1 MANTTNLNLTKL
13 AGTEKLKTFP
23 SPYNDN
29 MDAIDGAFGTGFGVS
44 GKPTVNAEINS
55 LADGLAIISNNN
67 THAAITAGQ
76 FVYVRGHGSLSD
88 GLYVAT
94 ANIAANGTLSG
105 SNLTADT
112 AGGLNALNSKIN
124 LIGTEY
130 VSSGTSGAEAGTRE
144 ITCPAGTYLL
154 TFGGQT
160 QAKNTACNMN
170 VNGGTAWQRYYVG
183 IVTPDNNSSNMCSA
197 YKTERIVLS
206 GTTTLTLN
214 YTAGWYYT
222 EILAIRIQ

>member
-29 MDAIDGAFGTGFGVS
+29 MDAIDGAFGAGFGVS

-67 THAAITAGQ
+67 THVAITAGQ

-94 ANIAANGTLSG
+94 SNISANGTLSG
-105 SNLTADT
+105 SNLTAD
-112 AGGLNALNSKIN
+112 ASGGLNSVYASLNSKIDTDLDKVKIVRPVSN
-124 LIGTEY
+124 KFTLGNGFRGFLFASSAYANAAGLMEVYTN
-130 VSSGTSGAEAGTRE
+130 SSGEVTTRIYFGTFAE
-144 ITCPAGTYLL
+144 IT
-154 TFGGQT
+154 F
-160 QAKNTACNMN
+160 NTS
-170 VNGGTAWQRYYVG
+170 VNGELSYSTSRYVEMRL
-183 IVTPDNNSSNMCSA
+183 VRF
-197 YKTERIVLS
+197 E
-206 GTTTLTLN
+206 
-214 YTAGWYYT
+214 
-222 EILAIRIQ
+222 